1 MVHCAYG
8 NRGGQRDQEEVTVG
22 GTENVVKTASR
33 LGISRLVHFSTAAV
47 HEPDAV
53 PRTITEDDPL
63 DGGFAYAQMKIQA
76 ERVVVDSCPRLG
88 TPFVV
93 LRPTC
98 VWGPFSP
105 LWTLSI
111 AELIRQGT
119 PLVPADRSGVANVV
133 YIDNLVKAVVRALQE
148 DRALGEVFLINDDSP
163 MDWSQLFGRLRG
175 RPGCLLDPLGRCSRA
190 ARYPSE
196 RVSSWCCPKEYW
208 RVKAGFGL
216 DSLLQGSVEC
226 ATARGATG
234 REKLRN
240 RIRSGKEGS
249 VCPESLFQWQ
259 SQGALTLEA
268 GNRVRQRVGSDVLVA
283 MLSSG
288 TAGKRI
294 LTAQGPRLTTPHLC
308 IVFSGTRPNRVL
320 SVKQSAHK
328 AEGVEDQAL
337 RPLDPFFPA
346 GWKGRLVPATLLDSC
361 LAWIKAEVRQKETNA
376 LLAVANTPPVGLD
389 MVSVHASYLE
399 ALETGFTE
407 ELSKCIGS
415 ELEQMP
421 WYIQSIPPAAEDRS
435 LQRGVVGDG

>member
-1 MVHCAYG
+1 MMEVERFRGSHILVTGASGFVGTRLSEYLAQVLGMRVHGLVRRTGTTGVARLARLGGVKLFQGDLRDRESIATAAEGCSYVVHCAYG

-163 MDWSQLFGRLRG
+163 MDWSQLFAGYAAG
-175 RPGCLLDPLGRCSRA
+175 LG
-190 ARYPSE
+190 
-196 RVSSWCCPKEYW
+196 VSW
-208 RVKAGFGL
+208 
-216 DSLLQGSVEC
+216 
-226 ATARGATG
+226 TH
-234 REKLRN
+234 
-240 RIRSGKEGS
+240 
-249 VCPESLFQWQ
+249 
-259 SQGALTLEA
+259 
-268 GNRVRQRVGSDVLVA
+268 
-283 MLSSG
+283 SSG
-288 TAGKRI
+288 
-294 LTAQGPRLTTPHLC
+294 
-308 IVFSGTRPNRVL
+308 
-320 SVKQSAHK
+320 
-328 AEGVEDQAL
+328 E
-337 RPLDPFFPA
+337 
-346 GWKGRLVPATLLDSC
+346 
-361 LAWIKAEVRQKETNA
+361 
-376 LLAVANTPPVGLD
+376 
-389 MVSVHASYLE
+389 
-399 ALETGFTE
+399 
-407 ELSKCIGS
+407 
-415 ELEQMP
+415 
-421 WYIQSIPPAAEDRS
+421 IP
-435 LQRGVVGDG
+435 